1 MFFHMG
7 YRCWVHITHF
17 CRFKLRYPN
26 RTPHCRGA
34 KTIAGAG
41 GFMSP
46 ASTQFLLEYGG
57 TTHWMWHCDCDMSA
71 FWITLVVRGH
81 EQLLRKKLMLI
92 KIPVRLTFCLHL
104 STDLGCGILT
114 SVPVVYSSK
123 SRTSGI
129 NTDWSLHAFL
139 WVTLF
144 HPKCGPKDHT
154 LMIVQIGTSGLHG
167 FMGFGSI
174 NPSCVVKYQILFVEF
189 PEIIAIVCEL
199 LILLVG
205 ETQIVGSIPFALG
218 TTMFVGHII
227 KTQCL
232 LANHTP
238 LSVSNCNRSA
248 VFFFHSRLFMAES
261 GTQNGTRWGP
271 KLDGCIDQTCSTTG
285 MIT

>member
-1 MFFHMG
+1 MG

-46 ASTQFLLEYGG
+46 ASTPISFRIWWHHPLNVALRLWYEHILDHPGG
-57 TTHWMWHCDCDMSA
+57 SRARAT
-71 FWITLVVRGH
+71 
-81 EQLLRKKLMLI
+81 LRKKLMLI

-144 HPKCGPKDHT
+144 HPKCGPKDRT
-154 LMIVQIGTSGLHG
+154 LMIVQIGTSGDECGPRLLLQKTAWIHG
-167 FMGFGSI
+167 F
-174 NPSCVVKYQILFVEF
+174 PVYQSMM
-189 PEIIAIVCEL
+189 C
-199 LILLVG
+199 G
-205 ETQIVGSIPFALG
+205 
-218 TTMFVGHII
+218 
-227 KTQCL
+227 
-232 LANHTP
+232 
-238 LSVSNCNRSA
+238 
-248 VFFFHSRLFMAES
+248 
-261 GTQNGTRWGP
+261 
-271 KLDGCIDQTCSTTG
+271 
-285 MIT
+285 

>member
-7 YRCWVHITHF
+7 YRCWVHMTHF

-57 TTHWMWHCDCDMSA
+57 TTHWMWHCECDMSA

-81 EQLLRKKLMLI
+81 EQLLGKKLMLI

-144 HPKCGPKDHT
+144 HPKCGPKDRT
-154 LMIVQIGTSGLHG
+154 LMIVQIGTSGDECGPRLLLQKLHE
-167 FMGFGSI
+167 FMGFRSI
-174 NPSCVVKYQILFVEF
+174 NPSCVVKYHIFFVEF
-189 PEIIAIVCEL
+189 P
-199 LILLVG
+199 
-205 ETQIVGSIPFALG
+205 
-218 TTMFVGHII
+218 
-227 KTQCL
+227 
-232 LANHTP
+232 
-238 LSVSNCNRSA
+238 
-248 VFFFHSRLFMAES
+248 
-261 GTQNGTRWGP
+261 
-271 KLDGCIDQTCSTTG
+271 
-285 MIT
+285 